1 MPQIRDE
8 WLLEARYAWL
18 RQQVLLRFRQKKE
31 TDLVR
36 TYYRLHYT
44 QKLGKK
50 IRLQTRIEYVNV
62 DIPAEQGLYVFQDM
76 RWQGSTR
83 ISLNARFTVFSTPSY
98 RSALYEYENDLP
110 GSFSNYALYGQ
121 GHTWYVMARI
131 RLLQNWLV
139 WLKIRY
145 LKRRDDFSDP
155 WEMRRDLR
163 TGLRYRF

>member
-1 MPQIRDE
+1 
-8 WLLEARYAWL
+8 
-18 RQQVLLRFRQKKE
+18 
-31 TDLVR
+31 
-36 TYYRLHYT
+36 
-44 QKLGKK
+44 
-50 IRLQTRIEYVNV
+50 V

-131 RLLQNWLV
+131 RLLQNWRV